1 MLANKAGWKK
11 NQKPVLVTLQQY
23 LKDKRVREPKF
34 GTAKALKRKAEA
46 KKDQIAVIYAS
57 GEIIDG
63 KGSRE
68 VIGSQTLAKQ
78 IRRARLNKK
87 VKAIVLRVNSPGGS
101 ALASEVIWRE
111 TQLAKKAKTFVVSM
125 GDLAASGGYYIAC
138 GADKIY
144 AQPTTLT
151 GSIGVFGVLPSAQR
165 FFKNKL
171 GITFDRVVTNPYAD
185 MGSITRPMD
194 KFEYKVIQGEVDN
207 IYNTFTSR
215 VSEGRNLDNA
225 LVKDSIGQGRVWTG
239 VDALSLG
246 LVDTLGSLQDAIRFA
261 IKKSKAKNYIIREY
275 PRIISPIEEIMLALG
290 DKEYEDEESNKL
302 NALIKKIKMVY
313 PGIPNSLLKSM
324 QEASAILQRKGTYMY
339 LPWYM
344 EVK

>member
-1 MLANKAGWKK
+1 MPQSPKK
-11 NQKPVLVTLQQY
+11 EL
-23 LKDKRVREPKF
+23 D
-34 GTAKALKRKAEA
+34 
-46 KKDQIAVIYAS
+46 
-57 GEIIDG
+57 
-63 KGSRE
+63 
-68 VIGSQTLAKQ
+68 
-78 IRRARLNKK
+78 
-87 VKAIVLRVNSPGGS
+87 
-101 ALASEVIWRE
+101 
-111 TQLAKKAKTFVVSM
+111 
-125 GDLAASGGYYIAC
+125 
-138 GADKIY
+138 
-144 AQPTTLT
+144 
-151 GSIGVFGVLPSAQR
+151 
-165 FFKNKL
+165 KL
-171 GITFDRVVTNPYAD
+171 GYGIQN
-185 MGSITRPMD
+185 MGLTTWM
-194 KFEYKVIQGEVDN
+194 
-207 IYNTFTSR
+207 R

-290 DKEYEDEESNKL
+290 YKEYEDEESNKL